1 MKQINDIKYNKYNI
15 TFTTQSPTDHI
26 DLQKMRKE
34 YDLMDKDIIYE
45 FKRIQRATSRLTKD
59 QQKAVVYLYDHLY
72 GDKDLP
78 FVNLLKK

>member
-1 MKQINDIKYNKYNI
+1 
-15 TFTTQSPTDHI
+15 
-26 DLQKMRKE
+26 
-34 YDLMDKDIIYE
+34 MDKDIIYE